1 MTCTNT
7 FLALFTQSCIAFSFQ
22 RLFHKN
28 MPFLL
33 LFQIHPLGLCN
44 TSDDGDL
51 YEYGW
56 VGVVK
61 LMPPDELNEPCFTLL
76 EKVCKVSLFRN
87 AISWLIG
94 CFSRKPP
101 MTMLFFSMKKC
112 PHSKTKQILSSKKAM
127 HQFLPMRVCL
137 IPSPQLQLRAEWK
150 KTIFFL

>member
-7 FLALFTQSCIAFSFQ
+7 FLALFTQSCIPFSFQ
-22 RLFHKN
+22 RMFHKN

-61 LMPPDELNEPCFTLL
+61 LTPPDELNEPCFTLL

-101 MTMLFFSMKKC
+101 MTMRFFFSMKEC
-112 PHSKTKQILSSKKAM
+112 PHFKNKANSEQQKG
-127 HQFLPMRVCL
+127 HASVLAHACL
-137 IPSPQLQLRAEWK
+137 FNTFPSTAAQG
-150 KTIFFL
+150 